1 MFIPDP
7 QEIFRRCQSD
17 ILRRSPLGFVQDRE
31 RRTHATTQ
39 SLQCDGDERRGSE
52 GVKNRDCHK
61 RGPNQSLICKDLH
74 EARLT
79 VLAFFHTF
87 LTNPRGGRTRP
98 NRLKTALFD
107 ALSAIRYY
115 EFAGWSS
122 LVARWAHNPKVEG
135 SNPSPATNSF
145 LTSCLFSRLVP
156 GGRANA
162 ALARRRVGPL
172 RAPWRCAMVVAGKR
186 GPLMAKNTISR
197 RTFLGAAVAS
207 TAAAQAATTGA
218 EALPTRVLGRT
229 GVRVSMLAIGCGSRL
244 TMYGDEEKGVEALDL
259 AIRSGI
265 TYMDTAQSY
274 GGGKSESWVG
284 KAIQGRRDDLFVA
297 TKTSVRTADEV
308 FRNADESL
316 KRLGIDRLDLLHLH
330 SLQGPDDLEAVEK
343 NKVME
348 ALYKLRDQG
357 ITRFIGIS
365 SHSDPETL
373 AKALGRYDVDC
384 TQMAL
389 NAALQ
394 GMKNGKG
401 KMVINPVL
409 STSFEEVALPV
420 AKKKNLGVIAMKAF
434 GQEDIISTETPAHKL
449 LRYSLSLPVSVVTV
463 GVPKHEYL
471 KENVATAR
479 AFTPMPADEMK
490 EFSHRAAARY
500 KMALDQKFATHVD
513 A

>member
-1 MFIPDP
+1 MP
-7 QEIFRRCQSD
+7 
-17 ILRRSPLGFVQDRE
+17 
-31 RRTHATTQ
+31 
-39 SLQCDGDERRGSE
+39 
-52 GVKNRDCHK
+52 
-61 RGPNQSLICKDLH
+61 
-74 EARLT
+74 
-79 VLAFFHTF
+79 
-87 LTNPRGGRTRP
+87 
-98 NRLKTALFD
+98 
-107 ALSAIRYY
+107 
-115 EFAGWSS
+115 
-122 LVARWAHNPKVEG
+122 
-135 SNPSPATNSF
+135 SNS
-145 LTSCLFSRLVP
+145 
-156 GGRANA
+156 
-162 ALARRRVGPL
+162 
-172 RAPWRCAMVVAGKR
+172 
-186 GPLMAKNTISR
+186 ISR

-207 TAAAQAATTGA
+207 TVAANAATPG
-218 EALPTRVLGRT
+218 ALPTRVLGRT

-274 GGGKSESWVG
+274 GSEAWVG
-284 KAIQGRRDDLFVA
+284 KAIKGRRNDLFVA

-316 KRLGIDRLDLLHLH
+316 KRLGVDHLDLLHLH

-365 SHSDPETL
+365 SHTDPETL
-373 AKALGRYDVDC
+373 AQALERYDVDC

-409 STSFEEVALPV
+409 STSFEHVALPV
-420 AKKKNLGVIAMKAF
+420 ATKKNLGVIAMKAF
-434 GQEDIISTETPAHKL
+434 GQEDIISEETPPHKL
-449 LRYSLSLPVSVVTV
+449 LRYALSLPVSVVTV

-471 KENVATAR
+471 KANVETAR
-479 AFTPMPADEMK
+479 SFTAMPAEEMK
-490 EFSHRAAARY
+490 EFSHRASARY
-500 KMALDQKFATHVD
+500 KMALDRKFSTHVD